1 MICIGL
7 ISRVIPPR
15 NDKRTACR
23 ASTKGSVKSTKLRR
37 PESGSEILL
46 VRQSF
51 TSTHDSEDQ
60 YLDLTKAVNLASY
73 LTQL

>member
-23 ASTKGSVKSTKLRR
+23 ASTKGSVKSTSLRR

-51 TSTHDSEDQ
+51 TRPNPGGKSSK
-60 YLDLTKAVNLASY
+60 LSY
-73 LTQL
+73 ATLREH